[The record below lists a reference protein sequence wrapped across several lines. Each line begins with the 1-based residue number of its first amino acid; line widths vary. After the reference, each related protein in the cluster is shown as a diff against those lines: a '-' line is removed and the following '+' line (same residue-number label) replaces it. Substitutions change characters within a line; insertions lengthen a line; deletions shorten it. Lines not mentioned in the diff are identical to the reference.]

1 MAKICTV
8 IATSHSPFLFEPLSW
23 WNKTT
28 AGRSYASG
36 AKVDSEP
43 ENEDKFLRVQQGL
56 AKLRDVFQAAR
67 PDVVL
72 AFGDDQEEQF
82 DLNNHPSFAVY
93 VGGHFEG
100 YKAVRYAGKLGSRP
114 FKPKTEE
121 HWARI
126 EAKPELAKT
135 VQYGLMKAGF
145 DPAFMLDLP
154 NKDIGMGH
162 AFMRPMGPLTNGRFD
177 VPMVPV
183 LVNCLYAPQP
193 TAARCVSLARA
204 VRNIVEN
211 EWPQHLRVAI
221 MGSGGLWH
229 TPGAPESYLDEDFDR
244 EILKRLEVGSA
255 DAMASYF
262 DGWTP
267 RPEMKNLRCFEQFS
281 GGTGMTSGVG
291 GGSGETRNWI
301 MAAAVADRPG
311 TVIDYIPVHASP
323 CGIGYAHWNMGE

>member
-28 AGRSYASG
+28 AGRSYAPG
-36 AKVDSEP
+36 AKVDSDQ
-43 ENEDKFLRVQQGL
+43 ENEAKFNRVQQGH
-56 AKLRDVFQAAR
+56 AKLRVVFQAAR

-93 VGGHFEG
+93 VGGDFEG
-100 YKAVRYAGKLGSRP
+100 YKAVRYAGKLGALP
-114 FKPKTEE
+114 YKPKVEE

-126 EAKPELAKT
+126 EARPELAKSML
-135 VQYGLMKAGF
+135 YGLMKAGF

-154 NKDIGMGH
+154 NKEIGMGH
-162 AFMRPMGPLTNGRFD
+162 AFMRPMGPLTDGRFD
-177 VPMVPV
+177 VPMVPI

-204 VRNIVEN
+204 VKKIVED
-211 EWPQHLRVAI
+211 EWPSHLRVAV

-229 TPGAPESYLDEDFDR
+229 TPGAPESYLDEEFDR
-244 EILKRLEVGSA
+244 EILKRLEAGSA
-255 DAMASYF
+255 DAMAEYF
-262 DGWTP
+262 DTWAP
-267 RPEMKNLRCFEQFS
+267 RPELKHLRCFEQFS
-281 GGTGMTSGVG
+281 GATRMMGGVG

-311 TVIDYIPVHASP
+311 RVIDYIPVHASP
-323 CGIGYAHWNMGE
+323 CGIGFAHWEMGV